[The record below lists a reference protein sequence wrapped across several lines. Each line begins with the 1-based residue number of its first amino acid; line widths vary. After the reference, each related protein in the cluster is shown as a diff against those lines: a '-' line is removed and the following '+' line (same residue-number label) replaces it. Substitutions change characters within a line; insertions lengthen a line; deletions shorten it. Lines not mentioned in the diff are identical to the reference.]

1 MHEDI
6 FENIEYLI
14 IRGQNQFKEFIQ
26 ESLILIK
33 KLIDI
38 VNSNNLQLAGKE
50 KIQKQKESNL
60 MAPMVWELKSTYE
73 FRN

>member
-50 KIQKQKESNL
+50 KIQKQKRIKFNGTNGL
-60 MAPMVWELKSTYE
+60 RTQIYL
-73 FRN
+73 RI